1 MTETITGIL
10 LAAGAARRF
19 GGGKLMHALPG
30 GTALGVAAAQ
40 TLCAALPGSLAVV
53 KPGDADLADAL
64 RYTGLR
70 IVECANARLGMGASL
85 ACGIAAAGDAH
96 GWVIALAD
104 MPLVKAET
112 IVAVA
117 DALRA
122 GAPLAAPVYRGERGH
137 PVGFSARFRD
147 ELAALNT
154 DQGARTVLQAHREE
168 LRLIDCND
176 GGIIYDV
183 DQAADLDRFSNPKQV
198 V

>member
-19 GGGKLMHALPG
+19 GGGKLMHALPD

-53 KPGDADLADAL
+53 KPGNADLADAL
-64 RYTGLR
+64 RHAGLCV
-70 IVECANARLGMGASL
+70 VECANARLGMGASL

-104 MPLVKAET
+104 MPLVKVET

-122 GAPLAAPVYRGERGH
+122 GAALAAPVYRGERGH
-137 PVGFSARFRD
+137 PVGFSAHFRD

-168 LRLIDCND
+168 LRLIDCD
-176 GGIIYDV
+176 DDGIIYDV
-183 DQAADLDRFSNPKQV
+183 DQTADLERFSNPQ
-198 V
+198 